1 MSWLGCLAADGRGW
15 ATRPVRVSCPRPPS
29 VSDACGV
36 GEVLREGRA
45 GPGQT
50 TKDPRPGQG
59 LTGEEL
65 SLEPG
70 LTRTWVRTREDPG
83 RRPGYD

>member
-1 MSWLGCLAADGRGW
+1 M
-15 ATRPVRVSCPRPPS
+15 
-29 VSDACGV
+29 

-70 LTRTWVRTREDPG
+70 LTRTPEEDLGMTREIAQ
-83 RRPGYD
+83 